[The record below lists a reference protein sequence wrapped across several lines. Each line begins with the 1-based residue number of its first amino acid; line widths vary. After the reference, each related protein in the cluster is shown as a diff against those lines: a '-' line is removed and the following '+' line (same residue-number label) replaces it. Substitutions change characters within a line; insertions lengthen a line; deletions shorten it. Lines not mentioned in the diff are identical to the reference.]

1 MKILTEFIG
10 EALLWFPA
18 PPRPEPGRFDRSQAL
33 YCSAPLPDPGRLSL
47 EKAGLDSLVLAMIG
61 IILFSRTF
69 FGGFQLCI
77 FFWSNVK
84 VQMASTLSKKKLV
97 FFSQVSANTA
107 FDFVP
112 MQRIFKLFGHGLCT
126 VLLLCVDDSAL
137 PSSKDVVDT
146 CRCFDY
152 IFQLIWIV
160 WACDDSKKK
169 LGFFREITFKFSNK
183 SAKFFFQFHEK
194 KWMVENLTAKKI
206 T

>member
-1 MKILTEFIG
+1 MI
-10 EALLWFPA
+10 
-18 PPRPEPGRFDRSQAL
+18 SS
-33 YCSAPLPDPGRLSL
+33 SASSRTRTIWSVPS
-47 EKAGLDSLVLAMIG
+47 
-61 IILFSRTF
+61 IILFGTSAWSRTAKSWEGRTWF
-69 FGGFQLCI
+69 ISTGHDWYNFVFTN
-77 FFWSNVK
+77 FFWGV
-84 VQMASTLSKKKLV
+84 STLHIFLVQCQSPNGLYSLKKKLV

-183 SAKFFFQFHEK
+183 SAKFFFFTFTK
-194 KWMVENLTAKKI
+194 KNEWLKIWRRKK
-206 T
+206 

>member
-1 MKILTEFIG
+1 MI
-10 EALLWFPA
+10 
-18 PPRPEPGRFDRSQAL
+18 SS
-33 YCSAPLPDPGRLSL
+33 SASSRTRTIWSVPS
-47 EKAGLDSLVLAMIG
+47 
-61 IILFSRTF
+61 IILFGTSAWSRTAKSWEGRTWFISTGHDWYNFVFTNFFWGGFNFAYF
-69 FGGFQLCI
+69 FGPMSKSKWPL
-77 FFWSNVK
+77 
-84 VQMASTLSKKKLV
+84 LSQKKLV

-183 SAKFFFQFHEK
+183 SAKILFQFHEK
-194 KWMVENLTAKKI
+194 KWMVENLTSKKI

>member
-1 MKILTEFIG
+1 MSKSKWP
-10 EALLWFPA
+10 LL
-18 PPRPEPGRFDRSQAL
+18 SQ
-33 YCSAPLPDPGRLSL
+33 
-47 EKAGLDSLVLAMIG
+47 
-61 IILFSRTF
+61 
-69 FGGFQLCI
+69 
-77 FFWSNVK
+77 
-84 VQMASTLSKKKLV
+84 KKLV

-169 LGFFREITFKFSNK
+169 WVNSVKSHSKFSK
-183 SAKFFFQFHEK
+183 ESAKFFFNFTK
-194 KWMVENLTAKKI
+194 KN
-206 T
+206 